1 MGKPDNKR
9 APNKELEKGREAMEV
24 DKEGN
29 VATPTKTEEKPN
41 EDENVSPE
49 GATKE

>member
-9 APNKELEKGREAMEV
+9 APNKELEKGREAMQV

-29 VATPTKTEEKPN
+29 VATLTKTEEKPN
-41 EDENVSPE
+41 EEEKWKPRWS
-49 GATKE
+49 G